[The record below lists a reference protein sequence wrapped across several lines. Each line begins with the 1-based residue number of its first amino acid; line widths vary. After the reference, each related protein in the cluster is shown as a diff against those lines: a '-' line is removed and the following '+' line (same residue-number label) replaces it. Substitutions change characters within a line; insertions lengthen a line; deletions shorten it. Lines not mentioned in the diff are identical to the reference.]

1 MKLYDYILDADCYK
15 VRLLLAFLRVPWQP
29 VKLNVHPGRDH
40 HAPWFRALNPRGEI
54 PLLDDDGFIVGS
66 AEAILV
72 YLATRYD
79 EKRTWLP
86 MTPTSM
92 ATVMQWLQFA
102 SGDLAPLS
110 RARMRDL
117 TGQMLQ
123 EDPDRAQGRSAL
135 EILEDHLCERELL
148 GDEWVAADHPTI
160 ADVAIFAPTALAEE
174 AGLSLENFPAIW
186 RWVDRMRRLP
196 GFIVMPGI
204 FPVPLLKHDIGPS
217 LASAIL
223 CRCIVTNS
231 VRKSSAGDCSFP
243 GHGLL
248 ATERVLNQ
256 AQDDSRR
263 MQFSPFVPI

>member
-1 MKLYDYILDADCYK
+1 MKLYDYILDANCYK

-40 HAPWFRALNPRGEI
+40 LAPWFRSINPRGEI

-72 YLATRYD
+72 YLGSRYD

-86 MTPTSM
+86 MAPAAM

-102 SGDLAPLS
+102 SSDLAPLN

-123 EDPDRAQGRSAL
+123 DDPDRAQGGAAL

-148 GDEWVAADHPTI
+148 GCEWVAAAHPTI
-160 ADVAIFAPTALAEE
+160 ADVAIFPPTALAAEG
-174 AGLSLENFPAIW
+174 GLSLERFPAIW

-196 GFIVMPGI
+196 RFVVMPGI
-204 FPVPLLKHDIGPS
+204 FPVPVFNKIK
-217 LASAIL
+217 
-223 CRCIVTNS
+223 N
-231 VRKSSAGDCSFP
+231 
-243 GHGLL
+243 GL
-248 ATERVLNQ
+248 TYSE
-256 AQDDSRR
+256 
-263 MQFSPFVPI
+263 